1 MMTSCWKIMISLSL
15 FRKQLIWS
23 KPDATFY
30 MHDPEFLLLKKIFN
44 TALILLHLPKNI
56 NVLQN
61 TLT

>member
-1 MMTSCWKIMISLSL
+1 MISLSL

-30 MHDPEFLLLKKIFN
+30 MHDPEFLLLKRIFN